1 MRASAGNLKKKGRKE
16 RFKKK
21 EKRKRLERERKH
33 WEKEGLSQED
43 PLRSFFLLLHQKKRR

>member
-1 MRASAGNLKKKGRKE
+1 MLEIKKKGREE

-21 EKRKRLERERKH
+21 EKRKSLERERKY